1 MICSCYGVERE
12 DVELLLELG
21 YSSDEIEEMLFEPE
35 LLEQA
40 MEEIKLMQK
49 EV

>member
-1 MICSCYGVERE
+1 MICSCYGIERE
-12 DVELLLELG
+12 DVELRLELG

-40 MEEIKLMQK
+40 MEEVKTLYQR
-49 EV
+49 